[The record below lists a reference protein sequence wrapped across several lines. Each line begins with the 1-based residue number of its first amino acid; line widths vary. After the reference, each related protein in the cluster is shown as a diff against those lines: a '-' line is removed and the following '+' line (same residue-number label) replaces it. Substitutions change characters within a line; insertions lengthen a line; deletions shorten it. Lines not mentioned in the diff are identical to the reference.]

1 MSRAINLPSQSV
13 KLTNVAIVR
22 LTIQSKRFEIAC
34 YKNKV
39 LDYRNGLETDLSE
52 VLQTSN
58 IHVFTNVTKGQFASS
73 TDCIAAFGAVKGKSQ
88 DDMAI
93 HILLHGK
100 SIQVSEMERQQLY
113 DATLLQIATHIAT
126 TCINPNTGIP
136 YTTSQIKHALT
147 SSSSLSAAS
156 SATDASHPNQNQNHD
171 NTKKKGKKNNKK
183 ANSNTSSS
191 TSAAATSS
199 ANPNEPNYQH
209 FVIQPHKPMK
219 QQYLQAIKYLQYNHI
234 LPIVRASMEL
244 IWHYPTKYDSM
255 VIQILQEL
263 HIPMSIDPNNVINTS
278 GASVTTTT
286 FKEFNHEQHQHDRQE
301 PSVTDAMSTLTINTG
316 EEPNAKST
324 TTTDSS
330 DVMMSRTMIVDPSL
344 YRILQEYTP
353 MNDSNSNT
361 ANKVI
366 VPNSRI
372 EILRQQVFQKQQ
384 LPPPQTQSSF
394 NEPTSTSNVPQK
406 QSIDDADSNSSDNDD
421 DSDTNHERRP
431 TRRNHLQQ
439 LRFDDDDDDD
449 EDDDDTDT
457 HTDVG
462 KTGPKNKR
470 DITEENEVDEGND
483 DVEDDSDDQLQ
494 QQIRGRNKKSNDKK
508 KKKKHLQLVQSQMV
522 DEHAVSAETTHG
534 RSKTG
539 HHKTSKKNVHNTDE
553 QNVQVDE
560 TSTIVESFGNAYGD
574 GNNTNNITT
583 TGTSTTEKP
592 HFTCNTCIGIENAFH
607 TTAEYRA
614 HYRSDWHRYNQKLK
628 SCQATPISYSEF
640 ITCDA
645 QSFFNTSNDEF

>member
-147 SSSSLSAAS
+147 SSSAAS
-156 SATDASHPNQNQNHD
+156 SATDASHPNPNQNHD
-171 NTKKKGKKNNKK
+171 NSKKKGKKNNKK

-255 VIQILQEL
+255 VIQI
-263 HIPMSIDPNNVINTS
+263 
-278 GASVTTTT
+278 
-286 FKEFNHEQHQHDRQE
+286 
-301 PSVTDAMSTLTINTG
+301 
-316 EEPNAKST
+316 
-324 TTTDSS
+324 
-330 DVMMSRTMIVDPSL
+330 
-344 YRILQEYTP
+344 
-353 MNDSNSNT
+353 
-361 ANKVI
+361 
-366 VPNSRI
+366 
-372 EILRQQVFQKQQ
+372 
-384 LPPPQTQSSF
+384 
-394 NEPTSTSNVPQK
+394 
-406 QSIDDADSNSSDNDD
+406 
-421 DSDTNHERRP
+421 
-431 TRRNHLQQ
+431 
-439 LRFDDDDDDD
+439 
-449 EDDDDTDT
+449 
-457 HTDVG
+457 
-462 KTGPKNKR
+462 
-470 DITEENEVDEGND
+470 
-483 DVEDDSDDQLQ
+483 
-494 QQIRGRNKKSNDKK
+494 
-508 KKKKHLQLVQSQMV
+508 
-522 DEHAVSAETTHG
+522 
-534 RSKTG
+534 
-539 HHKTSKKNVHNTDE
+539 
-553 QNVQVDE
+553 
-560 TSTIVESFGNAYGD
+560 
-574 GNNTNNITT
+574 
-583 TGTSTTEKP
+583 
-592 HFTCNTCIGIENAFH
+592 
-607 TTAEYRA
+607 
-614 HYRSDWHRYNQKLK
+614 
-628 SCQATPISYSEF
+628 
-640 ITCDA
+640 
-645 QSFFNTSNDEF
+645 